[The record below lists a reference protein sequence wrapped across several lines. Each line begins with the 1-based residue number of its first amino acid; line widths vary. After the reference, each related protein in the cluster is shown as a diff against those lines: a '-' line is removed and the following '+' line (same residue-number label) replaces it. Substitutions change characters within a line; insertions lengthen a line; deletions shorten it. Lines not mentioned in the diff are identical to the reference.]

1 MGMAF
6 AAALLALTY
15 INLATLPH
23 GYTDEGVVLA
33 SVRVHWRAPL
43 RTVTEAEQLA
53 YVRQLTA
60 RLQAAPELA
69 NPAVATGT
77 EAVMGTAKVVAGA
90 MKSPVP
96 APRIPTWF
104 VTANYFSL
112 LQIPVVEGS
121 LRRFDPGTAA
131 VAIDRAA
138 AMKLFG
144 TPHALGRMLTWA
156 SRAGESHTGEIEA
169 IVGDVRGTFPDRPGG
184 ALVVDEYP
192 HVYTAAL
199 PSAPIS
205 RLSVL
210 TRIRPGGRSPST
222 ALDAAAYVDG
232 AAVQSSLA
240 SLASF
245 SQADGQHSTRL
256 GFQLLFAAIF
266 GVASLAIA
274 LFGISAFMLS
284 HIAARRHEL
293 AVRVALGDSALGL
306 FRRVLAETARL
317 AATGAAFGLVVA
329 WWGAAGLRSLLFGV
343 SPLDWRI
350 LAAVA
355 ALSVLA
361 ATLAGIGPA
370 ARAASTDPNS
380 LLKDV

>member
-1 MGMAF
+1 
-6 AAALLALTY
+6 
-15 INLATLPH
+15 
-23 GYTDEGVVLA
+23 
-33 SVRVHWRAPL
+33 
-43 RTVTEAEQLA
+43 
-53 YVRQLTA
+53 
-60 RLQAAPELA
+60 
-69 NPAVATGT
+69 
-77 EAVMGTAKVVAGA
+77 
-90 MKSPVP
+90 
-96 APRIPTWF
+96 
-104 VTANYFSL
+104 
-112 LQIPVVEGS
+112 
-121 LRRFDPGTAA
+121 
-131 VAIDRAA
+131 
-138 AMKLFG
+138 
-144 TPHALGRMLTWA
+144 
-156 SRAGESHTGEIEA
+156 
-169 IVGDVRGTFPDRPGG
+169 
-184 ALVVDEYP
+184 
-192 HVYTAAL
+192 
-199 PSAPIS
+199 
-205 RLSVL
+205 
-210 TRIRPGGRSPST
+210 IRPGGRSPST

-380 LLKDV
+380 LL